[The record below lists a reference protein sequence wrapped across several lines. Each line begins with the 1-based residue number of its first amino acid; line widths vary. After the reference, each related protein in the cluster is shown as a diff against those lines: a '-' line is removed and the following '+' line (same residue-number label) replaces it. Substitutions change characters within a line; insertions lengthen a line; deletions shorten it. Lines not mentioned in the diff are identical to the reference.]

1 MSDNQRILVN
11 QTDTL
16 RMSTSGVSIDEEM
29 ANMVKFQHSYNAA
42 ARLIT
47 AMDEM
52 IDTLVNRMGVV
63 GR

>member
-1 MSDNQRILVN
+1 
-11 QTDTL
+11 
-16 RMSTSGVSIDEEM
+16 VSIDEEM

-52 IDTLVNRMGVV
+52 IDMLVNRMGLV

>member
-1 MSDNQRILVN
+1 LGKVTKPQKPKLVVVGN
-11 QTDTL
+11 GYPTL
-16 RMSTSGVSIDEEM
+16 LRRVSIDEEM

-52 IDTLVNRMGVV
+52 IDMLVN
-63 GR
+63 

>member
-1 MSDNQRILVN
+1 MRDNQEILVN
-11 QTDTL
+11 QTNML
-16 RMSTSGVSIDEEM
+16 RTSTSGVSIDEEM

-52 IDTLVNRMGVV
+52 IDMLVNRMGLV